1 MKKILLIF
9 LPAILLSITSYTQNV
24 KTSTIKWTSSATF
37 TVNEGYLAD
46 EITYLTSFGSSS
58 LEWRNEDGNLLKSF
72 QIVEVIG
79 DWSNP
84 GTNGSLQYEIK
95 DGTNPGTVTI
105 RKTADGTKILF
116 VIVSGSSSNG
126 PASDPPQTIELT
138 IQSFQTL

>member
-1 MKKILLIF
+1 MKQFILSAVII
-9 LPAILLSITSYTQNV
+9 ILGLMNGYAQNI

-46 EITYLTSFGSSS
+46 ETTYLTSFGSSS

-95 DGTNPGTVTI
+95 DGTNSGTVTI